1 MKLSRRRN
9 AGGNKEPSPR
19 AMRCIIRVLLP
30 IALLL
35 VTAHRLPA
43 PISEI
48 PEATA
53 TARPKAKPNLR
64 RKRRRQ
70 VRAQKISCGQ
80 PLRQRRHQLLCLQ
93 EPGLELSTD
102 EPIAFS
108 AGTRLPPTIRFTFR
122 QTREQSRWRKR
133 ATLPATC
140 RNHKSHAAAKEI
152 V

>member
-9 AGGNKEPSPR
+9 NGGNKESSPR

-53 TARPKAKPNLR
+53 TARPKAKPKPPAKATTPSASAENESRPAAKTAPTPAAL
-64 RKRRRQ
+64 
-70 VRAQKISCGQ
+70 
-80 PLRQRRHQLLCLQ
+80 
-93 EPGLELSTD
+93 
-102 EPIAFS
+102 F
-108 AGTRLPPTIRFTFR
+108 AGTWTGTVHGQAHSFLGGDTTTSSYSIHISPDEGTI
-122 QTREQSRWRKR
+122 SWRKR

-140 RNHKSHAAAKEI
+140 RNHKSHATAKEI